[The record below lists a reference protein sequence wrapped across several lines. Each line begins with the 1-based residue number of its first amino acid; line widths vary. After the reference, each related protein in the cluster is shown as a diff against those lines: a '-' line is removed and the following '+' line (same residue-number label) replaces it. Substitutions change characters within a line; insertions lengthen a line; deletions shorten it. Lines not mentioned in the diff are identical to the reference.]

1 MVFRQYGNGIAK
13 GMALTFQHLF
23 RKPITTQYPEE
34 RLNVSRRTRGTQ
46 IIWNRDTCIACSACA
61 RACPIGCID
70 MSTSRGEDKK
80 LKVDNITIDF
90 GLCIFCGL
98 CVEACP
104 VGNAIFLSYNW
115 EYAEY
120 QRSKLILSNDELL
133 HSETKQVSG
142 YYHPEAE
149 KALPEQ
155 TLLVNRTNRGK
166 PWD

>member
-1 MVFRQYGNGIAK
+1 
-13 GMALTFQHLF
+13 
-23 RKPITTQYPEE
+23 
-34 RLNVSRRTRGTQ
+34 
-46 IIWNRDTCIACSACA
+46 
-61 RACPIGCID
+61 

-104 VGNAIFLSYNW
+104 IGNAIFLSYNW

-120 QRSKLILSNDELL
+120 QRSKLVLSNDELL
-133 HSETKQVSG
+133 FSNTKQVSG
-142 YYHPEAE
+142 YYHPDVE
-149 KALPEQ
+149 KTLPEQ